1 MSPAN
6 HTSPGRVSMAAQMY
20 KQTWYTIKIAK
31 FDEICKLKDEDMYRT
46 ILSKRFGQAVIQCLP
61 LTEDD
66 RAS

>member
-1 MSPAN
+1 
-6 HTSPGRVSMAAQMY
+6 MAAQMY

-61 LTEDD
+61 LTEDV